1 MILQVR
7 ARRPDFISG
16 ISASLEADLKKTF
29 PPSRLVFNKPGIDF
43 CVISLQARTIQR
55 NPNALPSHPENP
67 NHTDSGRTVR
77 FGCWVTQLSL
87 VNISTGCHATPYG
100 EKKNPG
106 KNKLSI
112 LCFPLMNTHVWWSL
126 ILFQKSPSVN
136 LLPHRAEG
144 TCLWFGW
151 LWLDWH
157 RGEPHLRAFQQHTN
171 NRLKWGQ
178 QVSSHVAWT
187 WRLPQFWEEALFYVC
202 FFSVKANITWKNIN

>member
-7 ARRPDFISG
+7 ARRSDFISG

-77 FGCWVTQLSL
+77 FGCWVTQLNL

-100 EKKNPG
+100 EKKKSWKKQAFHPL
-106 KNKLSI
+106 LSSDEHP
-112 LCFPLMNTHVWWSL
+112 CLMVSDSL
-126 ILFQKSPSVN
+126 SEIPFSKSASAQSRGH
-136 LLPHRAEG
+136 LPVIWLAAARLAQRRA
-144 TCLWFGW
+144 TSQSIS
-151 LWLDWH
+151 
-157 RGEPHLRAFQQHTN
+157 ATYKQ
-171 NRLKWGQ
+171 
-178 QVSSHVAWT
+178 
-187 WRLPQFWEEALFYVC
+187 
-202 FFSVKANITWKNIN
+202 